1 MELCMEEATLRVPLT
16 VEYLQ
21 LQIRFASVTP
31 EDGRTFLQT
40 FVILLPVAK
49 IAVTP
54 SLISTFNMAFITV
67 RSTLTQY

>member
-31 EDGRTFLQT
+31 EDGRAFLQT
-40 FVILLPVAK
+40 FIILLPGAT

-54 SLISTFNMAFITV
+54 TLISTFNMAFITV
-67 RSTLTQY
+67 LSSLTRY

>member
-1 MELCMEEATLRVPLT
+1 MEEATLRVPLT

-31 EDGRTFLQT
+31 EDGRAFFLQT
-40 FVILLPVAK
+40 FIILLPGAT

-54 SLISTFNMAFITV
+54 TLISTFNMAFITV
-67 RSTLTQY
+67 LSSLTRY